1 MVTLSLWTLLTSGRL
16 RERRCNASYEGAS
29 EGCPRSLKC
38 LPQQQK
44 ESCDG
49 ITRSRFKK
57 KKKKHTLTEVQRK
70 ERLVKC
76 WLLLAHVTKREHLT
90 TVFTDEKPFAV
101 EAYHYFQLLVVC
113 ACSNMTASHNSL
125 SAVVIVWDGV
135 TAMGHTL
142 LVFVPKGTKI
152 DTNHKEILESH
163 LLPWSQSHFGKQFWK
178 LQQNS
183 APAPKSKKS
192 QQWCHTNMPKFT
204 PSEEQLQNYSRT

>member
-1 MVTLSLWTLLTSGRL
+1 MKEHQKV
-16 RERRCNASYEGAS
+16 AHGAKS
-29 EGCPRSLKC
+29 VCHNNKKNHAMGSQDPGS
-38 LPQQQK
+38 
-44 ESCDG
+44 
-49 ITRSRFKK
+49 KK
-57 KKKKHTLTEVQRK
+57 KKTYTDGGAEKGKIGKMLAAVGACNEEGALDHCLHWRETFRSGSLPLLSTLSGG
-70 ERLVKC
+70 
-76 WLLLAHVTKREHLT
+76 
-90 TVFTDEKPFAV
+90 
-101 EAYHYFQLLVVC
+101 
-113 ACSNMTASHNSL
+113 ACPNMTASHNSL

-152 DTNHKEILESH
+152 DTDLKEILESH

>member
-1 MVTLSLWTLLTSGRL
+1 MSHLRKIARKKMQRQLWRSIRRL
-16 RERRCNASYEGAS
+16 PTE
-29 EGCPRSLKC
+29 LKVSATTTKRIMRWDHKIQV
-38 LPQQQK
+38 P
-44 ESCDG
+44 
-49 ITRSRFKK
+49 K

-101 EAYHYFQLLVVC
+101 EAYHYSQLLVVC

-152 DTNHKEILESH
+152 DTDLKEILESH

-183 APAPKSKKS
+183 APAPKSRKS